1 MNILVIAEH
10 NNNELNSATLNTLA
24 AAKQL
29 NGNIDTLIAGHNCQ
43 SIADSVS
50 KIKEINKVIV
60 VDDEIYAHHMAEN
73 TANLVIKLAEGYDY
87 ILTNASTFGK
97 NFMPRVAALLNVA
110 QISDVITIKSPDTFI
125 RPIYAG
131 NALET
136 VQSSDS
142 IKLLTIRSTSFKPL
156 TITDANV
163 EKITF
168 EKADNFSKSSYVR
181 EKSTKSEL
189 PELTRAKI
197 IVSGGRG
204 LASKENFSI
213 IKSLAKKL
221 NAAVGAS
228 RSAVD
233 AGFAP
238 NDFQI
243 GQTGKIVAPDLYIAV
258 GISGAIQHLAGMKES
273 KTIVAINN
281 DEDAP
286 IFNVADYGIVDD
298 LFSVVPEL
306 EAKL

>member
-1 MNILVIAEH
+1 MNVLVIAEH

-29 NGNIDTLIAGHNCQ
+29 NGSIDTLIAGHNCQ

-73 TANLVIKLAEGYDY
+73 TTNLVIKLARWYDY

-168 EKADNFSKSSYVR
+168 EKSDNFSKSSYVR

-228 RSAVD
+228 RTAVD

-273 KTIVAINN
+273 KIIVAINN

>member
-73 TANLVIKLAEGYDY
+73 TTNLVIKLAEGYDY

-228 RSAVD
+228 RTAVD